1 VAVVLCRGESS
12 VKLGDLEEQFA
23 ANVAS
28 FDHPMRK
35 RSILERKLMDGRYVD
50 QSSVKLL
57 TYKSF
62 PLALLSV
69 PHPGCSFPPTVRQPK
84 AIAD

>member
-1 VAVVLCRGESS
+1 LISDEYPAFVNDGPKNGLRLLLLNTASVQVAVVLCRGESS

-35 RSILERKLMDGRYVD
+35 RSILEWKLMDGRYVD
-50 QSSVKLL
+50 QSSVNLV
-57 TYKSF
+57 T
-62 PLALLSV
+62 
-69 PHPGCSFPPTVRQPK
+69 
-84 AIAD
+84 